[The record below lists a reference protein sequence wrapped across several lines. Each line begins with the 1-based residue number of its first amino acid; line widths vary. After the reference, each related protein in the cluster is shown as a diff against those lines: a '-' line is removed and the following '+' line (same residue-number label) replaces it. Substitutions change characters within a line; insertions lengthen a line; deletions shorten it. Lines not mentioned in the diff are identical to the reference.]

1 MRYFYL
7 LQILCFN
14 FVMAFGH
21 NVTLTDS
28 ITNAPIFS
36 ATVCDADGN
45 YVGRSDV
52 NGNVKLEKGCA
63 YYVSHICYE
72 SKKFIYDGSDTV
84 VISPKS
90 YSIPDIVITA
100 KMKKYYHCK
109 VFFRNVVYADSCMKY
124 YIDGVMEFFI
134 NTKTRKVKPGN
145 VACRAFQTTQENLKQ
160 HRSRVV
166 TISIA
171 PGVAGM
177 WRYSLYEDILK
188 DKRKR
193 IEEDIVYGDTISI
206 GKYEVYPDKNE
217 IVLSCDLLYPK
228 SYRKV
233 NLLGYN
239 YMRTE
244 DIKTEVY
251 DAETAPSIFDLKS
264 FNRYSHDKFSLK
276 NDFDWDVVTEKM
288 FFVVEREYTDTME
301 FTPSDLMEQDYDRYS
316 EIYPADEKTKNQ
328 LAKMEHV
335 YHFTE

>member
-14 FVMAFGH
+14 FVMAFAH

-45 YVGRSDV
+45 YLGRSDV

-72 SKKFIYDGSDTV
+72 SKKFIYDT
-84 VISPKS
+84 
-90 YSIPDIVITA
+90 
-100 KMKKYYHCK
+100 
-109 VFFRNVVYADSCMKY
+109 
-124 YIDGVMEFFI
+124 
-134 NTKTRKVKPGN
+134 
-145 VACRAFQTTQENLKQ
+145 
-160 HRSRVV
+160 
-166 TISIA
+166 
-171 PGVAGM
+171 
-177 WRYSLYEDILK
+177 
-188 DKRKR
+188 
-193 IEEDIVYGDTISI
+193 
-206 GKYEVYPDKNE
+206 
-217 IVLSCDLLYPK
+217 
-228 SYRKV
+228 
-233 NLLGYN
+233 
-239 YMRTE
+239 
-244 DIKTEVY
+244 
-251 DAETAPSIFDLKS
+251 ETAPSIFDLKS